1 MASSILTQV
10 YKEAATTSK
19 GVVQMN
25 RTLDKIY
32 ADQLKANK
40 AQSKFLDDLR
50 TKNKREEREEK
61 KKQSDLRKLLSGRP
75 DGGAVGS
82 GGGEEEEGGGGLLA
96 AITSGLGMAF
106 NLLKDLLI
114 DGIGKRFRGFFRGG
128 PRGGLRRNPASGP
141 GGPNVHHQEHQDPD
155 WQKSKSRNRWTK
167 RQKPSPGT
175 GGPKVK
181 PSPGPGGPKGGPK
194 GGGPRATAPV
204 TASLSQVED
213 QRQQHHQAVV
223 LIPPSGGT

>member
-75 DGGAVGS
+75 DGGPLDPVEKEKKKVVVGS
-82 GGGEEEEGGGGLLA
+82 WQPLLPV
-96 AITSGLGMAF
+96 SEW
-106 NLLKDLLI
+106 LLI
-114 DGIGKRFRGFFRGG
+114 F
-128 PRGGLRRNPASGP
+128 
-141 GGPNVHHQEHQDPD
+141 
-155 WQKSKSRNRWTK
+155 
-167 RQKPSPGT
+167 
-175 GGPKVK
+175 
-181 PSPGPGGPKGGPK
+181 
-194 GGGPRATAPV
+194 
-204 TASLSQVED
+204 
-213 QRQQHHQAVV
+213 
-223 LIPPSGGT
+223 